1 MSFLIS
7 SVDRIFNGFF
17 YRHADSFSSLQTNIR
32 KAHINVPVNQYIS
45 RAFLYSAF
53 ASILALIIC
62 LISVIKIFDIIDTPD
77 VNIGTGA
84 LSGWIELHMCELIA
98 ITAGIIAF
106 ILIFCIMFFLYIS
119 IPSFKASI
127 YKSAIDRSLPHA
139 VAYMYGLSRGGGMN
153 LFDMFQSLSAYS
165 HIYGATAN
173 EIGYIVRD
181 MTYFGQD
188 MLTALGNASTR
199 TPSEKFK
206 EFIDGI
212 ISIISSGG
220 DITSYMSSK
229 TEQYRLVAG
238 VEQKLLIEKLA
249 MLGEVYISIFVV
261 GPLFLITILVVL
273 GIIDPTTVNILY
285 FVIYAAIPIGSVL
298 FLVLLDTIV
307 GESDKLDK
315 TLITEKYL
323 NVFTDVKIKPLSE
336 HDIELIRKMQFYK
349 KLSGFIDSLHH
360 PFKVFSENPYKVYFL
375 TIPLGLI
382 VLLPV
387 VYIQIVNMEFIQEG
401 NLDLNDYYFSSI
413 NVEIATVLDD
423 YIFFFLLITF
433 TPFLIFYELKRRKI
447 SGIEDQIPEFI
458 KKLASMNESGIIL
471 IDAIAM
477 VARLKIGILHTEV
490 KRMVQDMSW
499 GTNLGDALQKFEYR
513 IRTEMTARIITL
525 IIKASESTSDIR
537 VVLTIAASDANV
549 QKQLKKERSSEMFMY
564 VFIIYI
570 AYFVFLFI
578 IIILAV
584 NFLSAIPS
592 STDDMAEGMTMV
604 CEFDYDEYIM
614 LFFHASMIQGF
625 CSGLIAGKMG
635 SGFTA
640 SGLKHSI
647 VMMLIAYFVFTVI
660 I

>member
-1 MSFLIS
+1 
-7 SVDRIFNGFF
+7 
-17 YRHADSFSSLQTNIR
+17 
-32 KAHINVPVNQYIS
+32 
-45 RAFLYSAF
+45 
-53 ASILALIIC
+53 
-62 LISVIKIFDIIDTPD
+62 
-77 VNIGTGA
+77 
-84 LSGWIELHMCELIA
+84 
-98 ITAGIIAF
+98 
-106 ILIFCIMFFLYIS
+106 
-119 IPSFKASI
+119 
-127 YKSAIDRSLPHA
+127 
-139 VAYMYGLSRGGGMN
+139 
-153 LFDMFQSLSAYS
+153 
-165 HIYGATAN
+165 
-173 EIGYIVRD
+173 
-181 MTYFGQD
+181 
-188 MLTALGNASTR
+188 
-199 TPSEKFK
+199 
-206 EFIDGI
+206 
-212 ISIISSGG
+212 
-220 DITSYMSSK
+220 
-229 TEQYRLVAG
+229 
-238 VEQKLLIEKLA
+238 
-249 MLGEVYISIFVV
+249 
-261 GPLFLITILVVL
+261 
-273 GIIDPTTVNILY
+273 
-285 FVIYAAIPIGSVL
+285 
-298 FLVLLDTIV
+298 
-307 GESDKLDK
+307 
-315 TLITEKYL
+315 
-323 NVFTDVKIKPLSE
+323 
-336 HDIELIRKMQFYK
+336 
-349 KLSGFIDSLHH
+349 
-360 PFKVFSENPYKVYFL
+360 
-375 TIPLGLI
+375 
-382 VLLPV
+382 
-387 VYIQIVNMEFIQEG
+387 MEFIQEG